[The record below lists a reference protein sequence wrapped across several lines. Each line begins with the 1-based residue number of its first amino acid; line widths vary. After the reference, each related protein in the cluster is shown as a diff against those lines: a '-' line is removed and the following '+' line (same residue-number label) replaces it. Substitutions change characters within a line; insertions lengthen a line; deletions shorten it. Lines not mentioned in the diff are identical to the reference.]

1 MSLLPSVGK
10 RQLEKLKVSNEPE
23 VLDASAL
30 LAWLQDEPGAD
41 EITLEGAVINSV
53 NWSEVVQKAQQKG
66 IVVTGLQ
73 EELVALGLEL
83 RGFSIAEG
91 QGAADLYPITKAY
104 GLSLGDRACLAT
116 AFTLSG
122 TAVTA
127 ENVWT
132 KAKHGVPVRV
142 IR

>member
-1 MSLLPSVGK
+1 M
-10 RQLEKLKVSNEPE
+10 
-23 VLDASAL
+23 
-30 LAWLQDEPGAD
+30 
-41 EITLEGAVINSV
+41 NSV

-66 IVVTGLQ
+66 VVVTGLQ
-73 EELVALGLEL
+73 EELAALGLEL
-83 RGFSIAEG
+83 RGFSVAEG
-91 QGAADLYPITKAY
+91 QRAADLYPLTKAC

-116 AFTLSG
+116 ADTLSG

-132 KAKHGVPVRV
+132 KAEHGVPVRV